1 MSRGAIDTAI
11 ISDAE
16 LAALGFDENSVLAN
30 YDGDERPND
39 KMFMVLHWGDEV
51 PILRSGDGET
61 RNLRPLTIW
70 VHMYRE
76 FSTDYSRID
85 AVLNMLDSLIM
96 NMIHVDGEDGYTMT
110 LAEKNGR
117 SRDLRDRTYET
128 ICRSISYKIL
138 SRETETV

>member
-1 MSRGAIDTAI
+1 MSRGAVDTAI
-11 ISDAE
+11 
-16 LAALGFDENSVLAN
+16 LASNYLIALGFDEESVLIN

-51 PILRSGDGET
+51 PALRSGDGDT

-76 FSTDYSRID
+76 FSTDYTRID
-85 AVLNMLDSLIM
+85 ALLNILDDIIM
-96 NMIHVDGEDGYTMT
+96 NLVHVPGEDGYTMT

-128 ICRSISYKIL
+128 ICRSISYRIL

>member
-11 ISDAE
+11 LADSD
-16 LAALGFDENSVLAN
+16 LVALGFDEDSVLAN

-39 KMFMVLHWGDEV
+39 EMFMVLHWGDEV
-51 PILRSGDGET
+51 PVLRSGDGNT
-61 RNLRPLTIW
+61 RNIRPLTIW

-85 AVLNMLDSLIM
+85 SVLNILDRLIM
-96 NMIHVDGEDGYTMT
+96 GMTHVDGEDGYTMT

>member
-11 ISDAE
+11 IADSE
-16 LAALGFDENSVLAN
+16 LSALGFDENSVLAN

-39 KMFMVLHWGDEV
+39 EMFMVIHWGDEV

-61 RNLRPLTIW
+61 RNIRPLTIW
-70 VHMYRE
+70 VHIYRE

-85 AVLNMLDSLIM
+85 AVLNMLDRLIM
-96 NMIHVDGEDGYTMT
+96 SLVHVDGGDGYTMT